1 MSDFN
6 DMIDFNELNKSIA
19 EAYVNKY
26 FTQMK
31 EKLDQDGYFMY
42 DEYETIYIHAGRFI
56 PQILN
61 DRLFLD
67 EEDDDMLMA
76 VEKMIRREGNCGI
89 IIKQSMY
96 DINMIYQLLE
106 KFYKR

>member
-42 DEYETIYIHAGRFI
+42 DEYETIYIHAGRSI

-76 VEKMIRREGNCGI
+76 VEEMIKGEGNCGI

-96 DINMIYQLLE
+96 DENMIYQLLE